1 VCSRQREFLAKVHA
15 ALGHSD
21 ERLNHF
27 RSVSRA
33 YRSGSVSADEFYR
46 YWLTHFK
53 MAAQGLFSQ
62 LVDLLPEERLR
73 VALLAAHHDHKAAR
87 ACRHQTTHTQRERE
101 RERRRDACVQG
112 AHTYIQGRAGMSRP
126 NHREREKE
134 RCMRAGGTYIHAYM
148 AARACR
154 DQTTEREREKERYMR
169 AGGTHTHTYK
179 VARAQRMLTRRASY
193 PSLRRRRR
201 LALLLLLL
209 LLPLLLRWPGQYLPL
224 PLCLPPC
231 LPLCLPLCLCLP
243 LRLHRTKRAS
253 W

>member
-1 VCSRQREFLAKVHA
+1 VCVYVCSRQREFLAKVHA

-53 MAAQGLFSQ
+53 MAAQGLFGQ

-101 RERRRDACVQG
+101 RRRDACVQGAHTYMQTRPRGHVETKPHTQRERRRDACVQG
-112 AHTYIQGRAGMSRP
+112 AHT
-126 NHREREKE
+126 H
-134 RCMRAGGTYIHAYM
+134 IH
-148 AARACR
+148 
-154 DQTTEREREKERYMR
+154 
-169 AGGTHTHTYK
+169 
-179 VARAQRMLTRRASY
+179 TR
-193 PSLRRRRR
+193 
-201 LALLLLLL
+201 
-209 LLPLLLRWPGQYLPL
+209 
-224 PLCLPPC
+224 
-231 LPLCLPLCLCLP
+231 
-243 LRLHRTKRAS
+243 
-253 W
+253 